1 MRRSNFTFKYIPQ
14 RIESKDLNRHLY
26 ISVPCIQHDSQQ
38 LQGGNNPSIHHWVGQ
53 TMLYIH
59 TMDSNGLSV
68 TSLPPV
74 IKKKTTQ
81 KVIVS
86 RNLFSFPLFPCQ
98 LVHIPFFSHH
108 RKQRPKAIFSLFQ
121 WSISEGCPQPRAFQL
136 QYSQLPRGPAPSAAQ
151 CLPWSLTGG
160 CPAPGGALHQ

>member
-14 RIESKDLNRHLY
+14 RIESKDLNIHLY

-68 TSLPPV
+68 TVFLQSL
-74 IKKKTTQ
+74 KKKQ
-81 KVIVS
+81 PRKSLS
-86 RNLFSFPLFPCQ
+86 RETYFLFPSFLANQCIF
-98 LVHIPFFSHH
+98 HFSLITGS
-108 RKQRPKAIFSLFQ
+108 RDQRPFLVFFN
-121 WSISEGCPQPRAFQL
+121 GVPQRAVP
-136 QYSQLPRGPAPSAAQ
+136 SREPSSCNTASSPEALPQVQPSVFPGP
-151 CLPWSLTGG
+151 
-160 CPAPGGALHQ
+160 